1 MNYKVI
7 KIEYINKP
15 LSNPD
20 DSSTLIQNVNVTM
33 GVDGNVYDEMSIE
46 NTYQVL
52 VPVEGLLIS
61 EFESFVDAEAERLA
75 RLKYPNII
83 RAFFNTYNFKKRR

>member
-75 RLKYPNII
+75 RLKYPN
-83 RAFFNTYNFKKRR
+83 N